1 MNGHMEQPART
12 EAAMA
17 NRSYPFEITWCWK
30 EDGNRPENIVE
41 VTEVKSTTVGRAI
54 GKLVRQLNEEEG
66 FEKGSDDYIRASDLL
81 VIDVRNH
88 KITSAIIEAKRA
100 AQAETSTD

>member
-1 MNGHMEQPART
+1 MS
-12 EAAMA
+12 

-30 EDGNRPENIVE
+30 EEGNRPENIAE

-54 GKLVRQLNEEEG
+54 SKLVRELNTGDNGEQLP
-66 FEKGSDDYIRASDLL
+66 KDHQDYVRSSDLL

-88 KITSAIIEAKRA
+88 RITSAIIAKKREDA
-100 AQAETSTD
+100 GTAD